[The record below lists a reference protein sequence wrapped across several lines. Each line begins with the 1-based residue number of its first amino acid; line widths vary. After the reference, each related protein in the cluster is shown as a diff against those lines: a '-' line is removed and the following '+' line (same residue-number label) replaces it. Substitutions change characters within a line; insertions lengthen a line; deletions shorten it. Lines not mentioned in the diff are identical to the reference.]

1 MPSGF
6 AFPFQV
12 STGSVGY
19 FHMTT
24 DELTTLQADI
34 HSLIST
40 NWGERPMHFNFGC
53 NLREFLFEQS
63 RGEELKEHISDRIV
77 SQLSLWMPFVSVKTL
92 NIIFP
97 EDDPSIP
104 DNGMGIYIEF
114 FLTNKPDL
122 EGRSFIVI

>member
-1 MPSGF
+1 
-6 AFPFQV
+6 
-12 STGSVGY
+12 
-19 FHMTT
+19 
-24 DELTTLQADI
+24 
-34 HSLIST
+34 
-40 NWGERPMHFNFGC
+40 MHYNFGC

-97 EDDPSIP
+97 EDDPAVP
-104 DNGMGIYIEF
+104 ENGLGVFIEF
-114 FLTNKPDL
+114 YLTNKPDL